1 LGAGILFTRGDS
13 MQKVLSDKKTILL
26 LVLPGL
32 LIYTF
37 AILFPI
43 ILSIY
48 LGMTDWSGIGRPN
61 FIGLENFKKIIF
73 TDTTFWKSLR
83 NAILLALAYVFVQHP
98 IALAFAIFIDKV
110 GGRAEKIFR
119 TIFFIPCVIPVVVTS
134 RMWVSLYDPQYGL
147 INKILDFL
155 HLGFLKQQWLG
166 DMKTALIS
174 VIIICMW
181 QGFGW
186 ALLIYYAGLKGIPEE
201 LYEAARIDGA
211 TGVKLYTK
219 ITVPLL
225 KPVIKV
231 NFTIAIIYALKQMET
246 VYLTTNGGPGD
257 ASQFLANYLY
267 IRAFNSYQY
276 GYANAISVLF
286 VIACL
291 AVNILFQ
298 KIFKPENYEF

>member
-1 LGAGILFTRGDS
+1 
-13 MQKVLSDKKTILL
+13 MHKVLTDKKTILL
-26 LVLPGL
+26 LTLPGL
-32 LIYTF
+32 FVYTF
-37 AILFPI
+37 AILAPI
-43 ILSIY
+43 FLSVYI
-48 LGMTDWSGIGRPN
+48 GMTDWSGIDKPV
-61 FIGLENFKKIIF
+61 FVGLKNFKTILF
-73 TDTTFWKSLR
+73 SDMTFWKSLYH
-83 NAILLALAYVFVQHP
+83 ALLLALSYLFIQHP
-98 IALAFAIFIDKV
+98 IALTFAILIDKI

-119 TIFFIPCVIPVVVTS
+119 TIFFIPAIIPIIVTS

-147 INKILDFL
+147 INKALDLF

-166 DMKTALIS
+166 DPKTVLASLI
-174 VIIICMW
+174 VIMMW

-211 TGVKLYTK
+211 TGFNLYTK
-219 ITVPLL
+219 ITLPLL

-257 ASQFLANYLY
+257 ASQFIANYLY
-267 IRAFNSYQY
+267 IKAFSSYQY

-286 VIACL
+286 VIITL
-291 AVNILFQ
+291 LINILFL
-298 KIFKPENYEF
+298 KVFKAENYEY

>member
-1 LGAGILFTRGDS
+1 
-13 MQKVLSDKKTILL
+13 MNKVLSDKKTILL
-26 LVLPGL
+26 LCLPGI

-37 AILFPI
+37 AILSPI

-48 LGMTDWSGIGRPN
+48 LGMTDWSGIDKPTFVGLKN
-61 FIGLENFKKIIF
+61 FNTILFS
-73 TDTTFWKSLR
+73 DVTFWKSLMH
-83 NAILLALAYVFVQHP
+83 AVLLALAYLFIQHP
-98 IALAFAIFIDKV
+98 IALMFAIFIDKI
-110 GGRAEKIFR
+110 GGKAEKIFR
-119 TIFFIPCVIPVVVTS
+119 TIFFVPAIIPVIVTS

-147 INKILDFL
+147 INKALDFL
-155 HLGFLKQQWLG
+155 HLGFLKHQWLG
-166 DMKTALIS
+166 DPRTVLPS
-174 VIIICMW
+174 VIVILMW

-211 TGVKLYTK
+211 TGFKLYTK

-231 NFTIAIIYALKQMET
+231 NFTIAIISALKQMET
-246 VYLTTNGGPGD
+246 IYLTTNGGPGD

-267 IRAFNSYQY
+267 IKAFSSYQY

-286 VIACL
+286 VIVCL
-291 AVNILFQ
+291 AINLIFQ
-298 KIFKPENYEF
+298 KIFKPETYEY